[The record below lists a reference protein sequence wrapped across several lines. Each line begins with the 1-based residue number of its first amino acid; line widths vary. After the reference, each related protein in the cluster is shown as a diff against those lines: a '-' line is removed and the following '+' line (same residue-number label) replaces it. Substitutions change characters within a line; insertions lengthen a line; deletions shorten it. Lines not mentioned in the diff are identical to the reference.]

1 MEDKE
6 KVKEL
11 LEDIRKEELERT
23 RRFKKYLKEEANWIM
38 SEKDAGLLLEVVE
51 DFLEEEEK

>member
-23 RRFKKYLKEEANWIM
+23 RRFKKYLEEETSWIM
-38 SEKDAGLLLEVVE
+38 SEEDASLLLEVVE
-51 DFLEEEEK
+51 DFLGEEEK